1 MTIRITKH
9 KATEDFL
16 KVVQEKAG
24 VNLSS
29 CYQCKKCSIGCPVAD
44 QIKLPPSEIIRG
56 LQLGAG
62 DELLN
67 TDLIWTCLACET
79 CYARCPNRI
88 NFPAVIDAFKS
99 IALEKGTAKP
109 AGSAP
114 LFNRLFLNTVKSYGR
129 VYELLAIAMY
139 KLGTGN
145 LKQDMGKFPLMLK
158 KGKIAILPPS
168 GANKDKMKRIFSK
181 SAQNKG
187 MEK

>member
-9 KATEDFL
+9 KASEDFL
-16 KVVQEKAG
+16 KVVQEKAD

-29 CYQCKKCSIGCPVAD
+29 CYQCRKCSIGCPVAE
-44 QIKLPPSEIIRG
+44 QIESPPSEIIRR

-62 DELLN
+62 AELLH

-99 IALEKGTAKP
+99 IALEKGAANP
-109 AGSAP
+109 EGSAP
-114 LFNRLFLNTVKSYGR
+114 LFNRLFLNTVRSYGR

-139 KLGTGN
+139 KLRTGN
-145 LKQDMGKFPLMLK
+145 LKQDMDKFPTMLK

-168 GANKDKMKRIFSK
+168 GANKDKVKRIFKK